1 MWKILRQANRKC
13 LAPKD
18 NPQKLKISNRQSR
31 LVPLKQFSSIRHI
44 VGEPDF
50 NHFNG
55 QRSVKISVT
64 YSPHRLYQC
73 YPHPLFD

>member
-1 MWKILRQANRKC
+1 VNFRIYLGKSKQSEAVIS
-13 LAPKD
+13 
-18 NPQKLKISNRQSR
+18 KLKISNRQSR

-55 QRSVKISVT
+55 QRSVLTK
-64 YSPHRLYQC
+64 RK
-73 YPHPLFD
+73 